1 MATPRFDPSYV
12 LEFDLARGQVKV
24 PNAGERLVVPVD
36 ALLALCQGANH
47 DAVRDF
53 GRRLGTEAGRAVL
66 ERLGDGGAASIEAV
80 VEHLGGELS
89 LMGIGSLGVERWG
102 TALVVTFQHSPLG
115 GAAESLLAAV
125 VEGAL
130 QRAFARDVVA
140 APLAR
145 DADRLRFLVT
155 SRHGAERVRDL
166 LASGVAWGDVLTRLV
181 TASGGGA

>member
-1 MATPRFDPSYV
+1 MVTPRFDPSYV

-24 PNAGERLVVPVD
+24 QNAGERLVVPVD
-36 ALLALCQGANH
+36 ALLALCQGASPE
-47 DAVRDF
+47 AVRDF

-66 ERLGDGGAASIEAV
+66 ERLGDGAAASIDAV

-89 LMGIGSLGVERWG
+89 LMGVGSLGVERWG
-102 TALVVTFQHSPLG
+102 TALVVSFRHSPLG
-115 GAAESLLAAV
+115 SASESLLGAV

-140 APLAR
+140 APLVR
-145 DADRLRFLVT
+145 DGEQLRFLVT
-155 SRHGAERVRDL
+155 SRYGADRVREL